1 MLPGREVYD
10 PRIWSLCSLEEEF
23 MISGLEV
30 YPSWIRSSGSKDW
43 KFMIQEEKFMHY
55 APKIRSLCSKSE
67 NDNHLSLAEAR
78 AGLSL
83 AIMSKILAS

>member
-1 MLPGREVYD
+1 MHPGIGV
-10 PRIWSLCSLEEEF
+10 
-23 MISGLEV
+23 
-30 YPSWIRSSGSKDW
+30 
-43 KFMIQEEKFMHY
+43 Y

-67 NDNHLSLAEAR
+67 NNNHLSLAEAR